1 VRHAGFADA
10 CRGSNHGSFM
20 QEDCSASA
28 RRNWRGAPARNGVAV
43 RRLQHGMT
51 PLIIGWAV
59 VAIVLVVLL
68 EVMD

>member
-1 VRHAGFADA
+1 
-10 CRGSNHGSFM
+10 M